1 MSQIAQLRLQTQQLV
16 NPQFSNPKELVS
28 WMGAIQAQDATMAKW
43 AVGIRLD
50 KANLNAIDAALE
62 KGEILR
68 MHVMRPMWHYVT
80 AEDARWMIRL
90 SAERIKAAN
99 ASYAKSIGR
108 DISENLFLKCCK
120 QIERILEGNRHLTKQ
135 EIEEELQREGL
146 IVNEHDITR
155 FLLFAETEG
164 IVCSGADKGN
174 KQTYAL
180 LEERIAPAKEL
191 HRDEALAQL
200 ALRYFKSHSP
210 ASLNDFV
217 WWSGLTMG
225 DARKAISFI
234 ESELLT
240 ECIASQDYFI
250 HESCQPPA
258 KSTSSLHF
266 LPPFDEYLISYK
278 DRSAVLASE
287 HQHKAFNNWGTF
299 YPVIAHKG
307 KIVGNW
313 KKAIKKKELT
323 LETSFFEPATSV
335 APKLMEQAK
344 KKYKAF
350 LLAGF

>member
-1 MSQIAQLRLQTQQLV
+1 MNKIAQLRLQTQQLV
-16 NPQFSNPKELVS
+16 NPQFSNPKDLVG
-28 WMGAIQAQDATMAKW
+28 WMGAIQAQDAAMAKW
-43 AVGIRLD
+43 AVGIRLGN
-50 KANLNAIDAALE
+50 ANLNSVDTALQQ
-62 KGEILR
+62 GEILR
-68 MHVMRPMWHYVT
+68 IHVMRPTWHYVT

-90 SAERIKAAN
+90 SAGRIKAAN

-108 DISENLFLKCCK
+108 DISESLFFKCGK

-135 EIEEELQREGL
+135 EIEEELQKEGF
-146 IVNEHDITR
+146 IINEHDITR

-191 HRDEALAQL
+191 HHDEALAQL
-200 ALRYFKSHSP
+200 AMRYFRSHSP

-217 WWSGLTMG
+217 WWSGLTIG
-225 DARKAISFI
+225 DARKAIGFI
-234 ESELLT
+234 ENQLVT
-240 ECIASQDYFI
+240 ERIASQDYFI
-250 HESCQPPA
+250 HESCRPA
-258 KSTSSLHF
+258 KKPSTLHF

-278 DRSAVLASE
+278 DRSAVLAD
-287 HQHKAFNNWGTF
+287 QHKSKAFNNCGTF

-307 KIVGNW
+307 EIVGNW
-313 KKAIKKKELT
+313 KKTIKKQELT

-344 KKYKAF
+344 KKYQTF
-350 LLAGF
+350 LI